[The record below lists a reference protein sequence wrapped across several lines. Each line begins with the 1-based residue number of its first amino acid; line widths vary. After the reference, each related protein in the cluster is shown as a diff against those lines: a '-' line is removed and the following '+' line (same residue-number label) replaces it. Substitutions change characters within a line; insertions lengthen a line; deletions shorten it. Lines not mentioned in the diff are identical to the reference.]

1 MVESSSQAEASLQKA
16 ILSDPLSEETRKERR
31 YLLIASSLGIFMVKT
46 GFIPTKIT
54 ALGIEFSETDRN
66 SFLNVIAVIIIYFLI
81 AFIFYSLADYWSYK
95 INVYLTQLR
104 SMLNKYDSLVNLQRG
119 DLKDIKTEVQEIVAR
134 RDLIQKEISEAV
146 LFENERAEEAEGKFQ
161 NLKEKVQNLKIL
173 AASDS
178 IKVGEERDKVEEEKE
193 NLLNQNNQSMKEL
206 TSEISEFEGKG
217 KVIKREL
224 DMKKNRLDILGLR
237 ANLDENKLF
246 VPTAKVVAFFR
257 LVFEYLIPVCIS
269 IYAIFLLFNQTYV
282 LIK

>member
-1 MVESSSQAEASLQKA
+1 
-16 ILSDPLSEETRKERR
+16 
-31 YLLIASSLGIFMVKT
+31 
-46 GFIPTKIT
+46 
-54 ALGIEFSETDRN
+54 
-66 SFLNVIAVIIIYFLI
+66 
-81 AFIFYSLADYWSYK
+81 
-95 INVYLTQLR
+95 
-104 SMLNKYDSLVNLQRG
+104 
-119 DLKDIKTEVQEIVAR
+119 
-134 RDLIQKEISEAV
+134 
-146 LFENERAEEAEGKFQ
+146 
-161 NLKEKVQNLKIL
+161 LKEKVQNLKIL